1 MKRISI
7 LVLCLFFMTFGL
19 YAQSNPNDSINQ
31 VFQMLYRIADGEAV
45 QGFTWNGKVGK
56 QKIDV
61 PTVNSAEIQIDR
73 SNANPIITLTLEGKR
88 DVLSLLYND
97 YKMYINNS
105 GGRVIP
111 DVTFSID
118 GVDLS
123 GWYVRHYVVTIAF
136 FYSGPQVQKTG
147 NCSLVI
153 GVKR

>member
-1 MKRISI
+1 MKKIGI
-7 LVLCLFFMTFGL
+7 LGLCLFGMVFGL
-19 YAQSNPNDSINQ
+19 YAQSNPNNGINQ
-31 VFQMLYRIADGEAV
+31 VFQMLYLMADGEAV
-45 QGFTWNGKVGK
+45 QGFTWKGNLGT

-97 YKMYINNS
+97 YRMYINNS

-111 DVTFSID
+111 DVTFSVD

-123 GWYVRHYVVTIAF
+123 GWYVRQYVVTIAF
-136 FYSGPQVQKTG
+136 FYSGAQVQKTG